1 VDAREEPSRI
11 LVIDDDPSAGAL
23 VEMGLGKAGHHVE
36 TLEDAQAGLRAIDE
50 SDYDVVLTD
59 LHLHGTTGL
68 ELCERFAALRPDLPV
83 IVITAFGSMET
94 AVAAIR
100 AGAYDYITKPID
112 MRVLEISV
120 ERALDHAALRRE
132 LTRLRSRK
140 ESGFPRMVGDSPLM
154 KKTHDLVVRV
164 APSAATVLITGESG
178 TGKEL
183 VARAIHEES
192 PRAHR
197 PFVAVNCGAM
207 PASLLE
213 SELFGHVAGAF
224 TDAKETRPGLFLEA
238 DGGTLFLDEIGDM
251 PNEMQVKLLRV
262 LQEGKIRPVGGS
274 EERKVDV
281 RILAATNKDLE
292 ALVEQGDFRE
302 DLYYRINVVQIEVP
316 PLRLRGN
323 DVLGLVHHFI
333 QVYAQRAGR
342 PVSGVAEP
350 AARRLL
356 DYDWPGNVRE
366 LQNVMERAV
375 TLTQFDQITVE
386 DLPSK
391 IQRFEREDFIIADDD
406 PDQMPSLE
414 EIERRYI
421 NTVMRATG
429 GNKTRASKILGLDR
443 RTLYRKLG
451 KNDDEPN

>member
-1 VDAREEPSRI
+1 M
-11 LVIDDDPSAGAL
+11 
-23 VEMGLGKAGHHVE
+23 VEMALAASGHQVQ
-36 TLEDAQAGLRAIDE
+36 TRKDAQSGLQAIDRE
-50 SDYDVVLTD
+50 DFDVVLTD
-59 LHLHGTTGL
+59 LELKGISGL

-83 IVITAFGSMET
+83 IVITAFGSLET

-112 MRVLEISV
+112 LRVLGISV
-120 ERALDHAALRRE
+120 ERALEHAALRQE
-132 LTRLRSRK
+132 LTRLRSRD
-140 ESGFPRMVGDSPLM
+140 ESGFPRILGDSPLM
-154 KKTHDLVVRV
+154 RKTHDLVARV
-164 APSAATVLITGESG
+164 APSSATVLITGESG

-192 PRAHR
+192 QRAAR
-197 PFVAVNCGAM
+197 RFVAVSCGAM

-213 SELFGHVAGAF
+213 SELFGHVQGAF
-224 TDAKETRPGLFLEA
+224 TDAKESRPGLFLEA

-251 PNEMQVKLLRV
+251 PSEMQVKLLRV
-262 LQEGKIRPVGGS
+262 LQEGKVRPVGGS
-274 EERKVDV
+274 EEREVDV
-281 RILAATNKDLE
+281 RILAATNRDLE
-292 ALVEQGDFRE
+292 AMVEQGEFRE

-333 QVYAQRAGR
+333 RVYAQRAGR

-366 LQNVMERAV
+366 LQNVIERAV
-375 TLTQFDQITVE
+375 TLTQFDQVTVE

-391 IQRFEREDFIIADDD
+391 IQDFEREDFVIADDD
-406 PDQMPSLE
+406 PDQMPTLE
-414 EIERRYI
+414 QIERRYI
-421 NTVMRATG
+421 NTVMKATN
-429 GNKTRASKILGLDR
+429 GNKTRAAKILGLDR
-443 RTLYRKLG
+443 RTLYRKLD